1 MREWQALLRPAQ
13 SETGTFYFAG
23 TGTFYFA
30 ATGGVPPVH
39 KSASLI
45 YSSTFMKVLLTP
57 WILLT
62 ALPAL
67 AQSDGWDF
75 LSDASIFP
83 DVHSTLSSYLK
94 EKAGVLLEN
103 RQHAIAGI
111 TTMAGLQAR
120 QQYWRER
127 VWSYLGNRPERTP
140 LNARVVGALDRGD
153 FRVEKIIFESRPGF
167 YVTANLYLP
176 AKGTPPYPAIL
187 FPLGHEQGAKAHQAW
202 QRCLAGLAR
211 RGFVGLAWDP
221 IGQGERVQM
230 YDEDWHDSKVQAS
243 TVEHTIIGM
252 QCLLTGTHIAQYT
265 IWDGIRALDYLI
277 SRPEVDAKRIGCTGN
292 SGGGTHTAYLSGLDD
307 RIQAAAPSC
316 YITSW
321 KRMLESIGPQD
332 AEQVFPLWLKD
343 GLDYPDYL
351 YAFGGKPYLLLTAIR
366 DFFPIGGAR
375 ATFEEA
381 QQVYGRLG
389 IADRIARFE
398 ADDGHGYSQPRREAA
413 FRWFSRWLQ
422 PAENTEPEAPLS
434 LATVEEL
441 QCTRTGQVQT
451 EFPGSADVFTMNR
464 KLAGELRANRKPS
477 SESVRKYARELSYY
491 DAATGPVR
499 ATRFGEVTRPSCR
512 VEKLVYESEPGLS
525 IPALLFVPNGGP
537 ARKPAIV
544 FADGKGKSSAAA
556 EAEQLAAK
564 GYIALVPDLRGFG
577 ETQPALDRRDSFVR
591 NFGDYKNTLTALLVG
606 KTMVGMRA
614 TDVVRGVDLLAA
626 RNDVDPSRIA
636 VVGRGSAGIPALF
649 AVLFDNRIK
658 SLALDGMLVSYQA
671 VVEERIHQGI
681 VDQIV
686 PSALKYFDLPD
697 LVAAIAPRRVAIFN
711 GVNPLG
717 HPLSVGRL
725 RQEYGHS
732 ASEIGLYDREEQ
744 PFVPIVERF
753 LSSQSQ

>member
-1 MREWQALLRPAQ
+1 MQPTLFLILLAAAPVFAQ
-13 SETGTFYFAG
+13 SG
-23 TGTFYFA
+23 
-30 ATGGVPPVH
+30 
-39 KSASLI
+39 
-45 YSSTFMKVLLTP
+45 
-57 WILLT
+57 
-62 ALPAL
+62 
-67 AQSDGWDF
+67 DGWNF
-75 LSDASIFP
+75 LSDPSIFR
-83 DVHSTLSSYLK
+83 DVHGMLPAYLK
-94 EKAGVLLEN
+94 DKAAALLDD
-103 RQHAIAGI
+103 RQRAIARI
-111 TTMAGLQAR
+111 NTMADLQAR
-120 QQYWRER
+120 QQYWRDR
-127 VWSYLGNRPERTP
+127 MWSYLGDRPERTP
-140 LNARVVGALDRGD
+140 LNARVAGAVDRGD
-153 FRVEKIIFESRPGF
+153 FRVERIIFESRPGF

-176 AKGTPPYPAIL
+176 AKGKPPYPAIL

-211 RGFVGLAWDP
+211 RGFVALAWDP

-243 TVEHTIIGM
+243 TVEHTIIGI

-265 IWDGIRALDYLI
+265 IWDGIRALDYLL
-277 SRPEVDAKRIGCTGN
+277 SRPEVDAKRVGCTGN

-321 KRMLESIGPQD
+321 KRMLDSIGPQD

-351 YAFGGKPYLLLTAIR
+351 YAFGGKPYLMLTAIR
-366 DFFPIGGAR
+366 DFFPIAGAR

-389 IADRIARFE
+389 IADHIARFE
-398 ADDGHGYSQPRREAA
+398 ADDGHGYSEPRREAA
-413 FRWFSRWLQ
+413 YRWFTRWLQ
-422 PAENTEPEAPLS
+422 GAENTEPEAPLS

-451 EFPGSADVFTMNR
+451 EFPGSTDVFTMNR
-464 KLAGELRANRKPS
+464 KLAEQLHVSRKPTP
-477 SESVRKYARELSYY
+477 ESVRKFARELSFY
-491 DAATGPVR
+491 DTATAPVR
-499 ATRFGEVTRPSCR
+499 ITRFGETARPACR
-512 VEKLVYESEPGLS
+512 VEKIAYESELGLS

-544 FADGKGKSSAAA
+544 FADGNGKSSAAA

-591 NFGDYKNTLTALLVG
+591 YFGDYKNTLTALLIG

-614 TDVVRGVDLLAA
+614 ADVVRGVDLLAA
-626 RNDVDPSRIA
+626 RNDVDPSRIVA
-636 VVGRGSAGIPALF
+636 VGRGAAGIPALLG
-649 AVLFDNRIK
+649 ALFDNRIK
-658 SLALDGMLVSYQA
+658 SLALDGMLVSYEA
-671 VVEERIHQGI
+671 VVKERIHQGI
-681 VDQIV
+681 VNQII

-697 LVAAIAPRRVAIFN
+697 LVAAIAPRRVAVFN

-717 HPLSVGRL
+717 QELTIGRL
-725 RQEYGHS
+725 RQEYGRS
-732 ASEIGLYDREEQ
+732 ANQIGVRDREEQ
-744 PFVPIVERF
+744 PFAPILERF